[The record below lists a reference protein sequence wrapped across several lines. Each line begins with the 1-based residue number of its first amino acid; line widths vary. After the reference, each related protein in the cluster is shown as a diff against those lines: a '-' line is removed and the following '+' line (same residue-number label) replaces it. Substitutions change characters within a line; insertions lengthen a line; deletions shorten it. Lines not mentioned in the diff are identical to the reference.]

1 MKTHHLIISLSL
13 IFSIN
18 INCSSKDAHT
28 NSPTY
33 NRNNISVEK
42 KKSSDSFTFI
52 IPLKYNN
59 KEYSIQLVC
68 ERDGVD
74 TNISSITSNL
84 TLPKEFYK
92 ILQDNFGLATWL
104 INSDYKSAYE
114 NYKKLKFK
122 RADFVEYVKKYIR
135 EFSSKLLYISDV
147 DQDGYDDILLLDLQ
161 NSMQDKDVYDMF
173 KGGKNGISF
182 EENFF
187 DQAAFYGWDKT
198 GKYLIT
204 GVSDTKER
212 KLYKNKIVGGKLKT
226 VDECTENATTDKLC
240 W

>member
-1 MKTHHLIISLSL
+1 MKINNLIISLSL

-28 NSPTY
+28 NPVT
-33 NRNNISVEK
+33 NNSRVEK
-42 KKSSDSFTFI
+42 EKLSDSFTFS

-68 ERDGVD
+68 ERDGAD

-84 TLPKEFYK
+84 TLPEEFYS

-104 INSDYKSAYE
+104 INSDYQSAYE
-114 NYKKLKFK
+114 DYKNLKFK
-122 RADFVEYVKKYIR
+122 RTDFVEYEKNSGRK
-135 EFSSKLLYISDV
+135 FSSKLLYISDV
-147 DQDGYDDILLLDLQ
+147 DQDGYDDILLLNLQ
-161 NSMQDKDVYDMF
+161 NSTPDNDVYVMF
-173 KGGKNGISF
+173 KGGKNGIAYK
-182 EENFF
+182 ENFF
-187 DQAAFYGWDKT
+187 DKVAFYGWDKT

-212 KLYKNKIVGGKLKT
+212 KLYKNTIVGGQLKT
-226 VDECTENATTDKLC
+226 IDRCTEYAVSDKFC